1 MSFLLIPNEVTSREA
16 LLWIGVIGESTAPTA
31 LVLRAG
37 NGKEIPLTQNWTR
50 FTTRSGRNTLF
61 YQYFTASD
69 LQPGTNYVF
78 ELLSGGETV
87 SSCRTK
93 TLPEE
98 LSVVGEKPFT
108 VLLASCF
115 SANRPGSGAIGAYYL
130 KLVEKENI
138 SLKILCG
145 DQVYLDSP
153 ALHFLFNK
161 HSFED
166 LEEILLDHYVQ
177 TWTQGGRK
185 TSGRGVDI
193 AASAAGFRHFLQN
206 GANFFTSDDHE
217 FWNNAPDAATLIRD
231 SWSPEGRYN
240 WMKIAKSLLEI
251 FQSKKSRTV
260 FSVGSLS
267 FFIIDTRVNRD
278 ASRMSFM
285 SAQDLAALA
294 DWVRN
299 LKGAGV
305 LVVGQPV
312 FSSKAG
318 YLKGTFG
325 DWNLPD
331 YAQYADF
338 ARILNSTKHSIAVL
352 TGDVHYGR
360 IARCQLRPGV
370 EICEIISSP
379 TSLVDARVGG
389 KWHQA
394 PDKFPSFGI
403 PGVAQKPVVNNFD
416 YQFTGNHFLLL
427 NFYRDAGKTKLVLKV
442 CEIGAGGAFSSPA
455 KVAEFH
461 LS

>member
-1 MSFLLIPNEVTSREA
+1 MSFLLTPNEVKSREA
-16 LLWIGVIGESTAPTA
+16 TVWIGVIGENVAPTA

-37 NGKEIPLTQNWTR
+37 GKEIPLTQNWMR
-50 FTTRSGRNTLF
+50 FTTQSGRNTLF
-61 YQYFTASD
+61 YQYFNALD
-69 LQPGTNYVF
+69 LQPGIDYVF
-78 ELLSGGETV
+78 ELLSSSETV
-87 SSCRTK
+87 SSCRVK

-98 LSVVGEKPFT
+98 LPLVGEKPFT

-130 KLVEKENI
+130 KLLEKENI
-138 SLKILCG
+138 ALKILCG

-166 LEEILLDHYVQ
+166 LEEILLNHYVE

-185 TSGRGVDI
+185 TPAMSSDV
-193 AASAAGFRHFLQN
+193 AAAGFRQFLQN

-231 SWSPEGRYN
+231 SWSPAGRYN

-251 FQSKKSRTV
+251 FQSKRSRTV

-267 FFIIDTRVNRD
+267 FFIADTRVNRD

-312 FSSKAG
+312 FSSKSG
-318 YLKGTFG
+318 YLQGTFG

-338 ARILNSTKHSIAVL
+338 ARILNGTEHSIAVL

-360 IARCQLRPGV
+360 IARCQLKPGV

-403 PGVAQKPVVNNFD
+403 PGVVQKPVVNDFD
-416 YQFTGNHFLLL
+416 YQFTANHFLLL
-427 NFYRDAGKTKLVLKV
+427 NFYRDAGKTKVVLKV
-442 CEIGAGGAFSSPA
+442 CEIGAGGGAFSAPA
-455 KVAEFH
+455 KIAEFH

>member
-16 LLWIGVIGESTAPTA
+16 MIWVGVIGESVTPTT
-31 LVLRAG
+31 LVLRSG
-37 NGKEIPLTQNWTR
+37 GKEIPLTKDWVR
-50 FTTRSGRNTLF
+50 FTTQSGRNTLF
-61 YQYFTASD
+61 YQYFKASD
-69 LQPGTNYVF
+69 LQPGTDYIF
-78 ELLSGGETV
+78 ELFYRSKVV
-87 SSCRTK
+87 SDCRVA

-98 LSVVGEKPFT
+98 LPLVGDKPFT

-115 SANRPGSGAIGAYYL
+115 SANRPGSGAIGAYYM
-130 KLVEKENI
+130 KLLEKENI
-138 SLKILCG
+138 GLKILCG

-177 TWTQGGRK
+177 TWTQGVRK
-185 TSGRGVDI
+185 SQR
-193 AASAAGFRHFLQN
+193 ARNNAAAGFSQFLQN
-206 GANFFTSDDHE
+206 GANFFTADDHE

-231 SWSPEGRYN
+231 SWSPTGRYN
-240 WMKIAKSLLEI
+240 WMKIAKSLFEI
-251 FQSKKSRTV
+251 FQSKKSHTI
-260 FSVGSLS
+260 FSVGTLS
-267 FFIIDTRVNRD
+267 FFIADTRVNRD
-278 ASRMSFM
+278 ANRMSFM
-285 SAQDLAALA
+285 SADDLAALA

-338 ARILNSTKHSIAVL
+338 ARILNGSEHSIAVL

-360 IARCQLRPGV
+360 IACCQLRPGV
-370 EICEIISSP
+370 EIYEIISSP
-379 TSLVDARVGG
+379 TSLVDSRVGG
-389 KWHQA
+389 KWQKA
-394 PDKFPSFGI
+394 SDKFPAFGI
-403 PGVAQKPVVNNFD
+403 PGVVQKSVVNNFD
-416 YQFTGNHFLLL
+416 YQFTANHFLLL
-427 NFYRDAGKTKLVLKV
+427 NFYRDAGKTKIILKV
-442 CEIGAGGAFSSPA
+442 CEIGTGGAFSAPT